1 MPIEVTVFQGPS
13 GSVWHRDLPG
23 PSPQPDEVLRL
34 EHLLH
39 PGSELVP
46 PAIRA
51 MVDADSRAESTGM
64 ACDSDGDGDRHGGHS
79 ESESLA
85 VPDLSRC
92 TVADLKQMCR
102 ERGVS
107 GFSKLNKVRVPL
119 AVTVCHGATVC
130 QCVFELGL
138 GG

>member
-1 MPIEVTVFQGPS
+1 
-13 GSVWHRDLPG
+13 
-23 PSPQPDEVLRL
+23 
-34 EHLLH
+34 
-39 PGSELVP
+39 
-46 PAIRA
+46 

-64 ACDSDGDGDRHGGHS
+64 ACDSDGDGDRHGGDSRAESPADGHGGH
-79 ESESLA
+79 SESLA